1 VVIFAGTKGYLDKVE
16 VANVLRF
23 RDDFLAFVESAYPEI
38 GNAIVTEKVISPET
52 EAALRKALDEFSSG
66 LEG

>member
-1 VVIFAGTKGYLDKVE
+1 MAIFAGTKGYLDKVE
-16 VANVLRF
+16 VEDVLKF

-38 GNAIVTEKVISPET
+38 GNAIRTEKVISPET
-52 EAALRKALDEFSSG
+52 DAKLRAALDEFSSG